1 MTEAGYITI
10 GKVVEKLKPQY
21 PDLSVSKLRFYE
33 NEGLLIPSS
42 RTAGGYRLYS
52 ARDVERL
59 ERILYMQKTKF
70 LPLSVIKEELD
81 RSPKASPDTDSFD
94 EYQVQKE
101 LESQMHPLEQI
112 PDLLGVSVAFVRQL
126 ADIQAISLTKSPQG
140 RELISGRDIGL
151 IKACYALK
159 RFGIEPKHLRQ
170 YVTAANR
177 ETAMFEQALFRFA
190 PRQGELDEQ
199 QTQEFDEA
207 IDKLLLLTN
216 VLRSNLIK
224 KRVEEDFAITHN
236 TTRPL

>member
-33 NEGLLIPSS
+33 TEGLLIPSS

-70 LPLSVIKEELD
+70 LPLSVIKDELE
-81 RSPKASPDTDSFD
+81 RSSEISAGTDSMD
-94 EYQVQKE
+94 DYQVQKE
-101 LESQMHPLEQI
+101 LESQMHPLEKI

-140 RELISGRDIGL
+140 RELVSGRDIGL
-151 IKACYALK
+151 IKACYELK

-190 PRQGELDEQ
+190 PRQGELDEK
-199 QTQEFDEA
+199 QTQEFD
-207 IDKLLLLTN
+207 
-216 VLRSNLIK
+216 
-224 KRVEEDFAITHN
+224 
-236 TTRPL
+236 

>member
-1 MTEAGYITI
+1 MTDAGYITI

-33 NEGLLIPSS
+33 NEGLLVPSS

-52 ARDVERL
+52 ARDVARL
-59 ERILYMQKTKF
+59 EKILHMQKTKF
-70 LPLSVIKEELD
+70 LPLCVIKEELEKQTE
-81 RSPKASPDTDSFD
+81 RSKDSDMLDDF
-94 EYQVQKE
+94 QVQKE
-101 LESQMHPLEQI
+101 LESQMHSLESI
-112 PDLLGVSVAFVRQL
+112 PELLGVSVAFVRQL
-126 ADIQAISLTKSPQG
+126 AEIQAITLTKSPQG
-140 RELISGRDIGL
+140 RELVSGRDIGL
-151 IKACYALK
+151 IKACDALK

-190 PRQGELDEQ
+190 PHKGELDEK

-224 KRVEEDFAITHN
+224 KRVEEDFSITHH
-236 TTRPL
+236 

>member
-33 NEGLLIPSS
+33 TEGLLIPSS

-70 LPLSVIKEELD
+70 LPLSVIKDELE
-81 RSPKASPDTDSFD
+81 RSSEISAGTDSMD
-94 EYQVQKE
+94 DYQVQKE
-101 LESQMHPLEQI
+101 LESQMHPLEKI

-140 RELISGRDIGL
+140 RELVSGRDIGL
-151 IKACYALK
+151 IKACYELK

-190 PRQGELDEQ
+190 PRQGELDEK

-224 KRVEEDFAITHN
+224 KRVEEDFSISHN

>member
-33 NEGLLIPSS
+33 TEGLLVPSS

-70 LPLSVIKEELD
+70 LPLSVIKEELEK
-81 RSPKASPDTDSFD
+81 SPEISASSDSMD

-126 ADIQAISLTKSPQG
+126 ADIQAITLTKSPQG
-140 RELISGRDIGL
+140 RELVAGRDIGL

-159 RFGIEPKHLRQ
+159 RFGVEPKHLRQ

-190 PRQGELDEQ
+190 PRQGELDEK

-224 KRVEEDFAITHN
+224 KRVEEDFSISHN
-236 TTRPL
+236 STRPL

>member
-59 ERILYMQKTKF
+59 EKILHLQKVKF

-81 RSPKASPDTDSFD
+81 RAPDSTLATDDSD
-94 EYQVQKE
+94 DLLVQKE

-112 PDLLGVSVAFVRQL
+112 PELLGVSVAFVRQL
-126 ADIQAISLTKSPQG
+126 VDIQAISLTMSPQG
-140 RELISGRDIGL
+140 RELVSGKDIKL
-151 IKACYALK
+151 IRACDSLK

-190 PRQGELDEQ
+190 PRQGELDEK
-199 QTQEFDEA
+199 QTQEFDES
-207 IDKLLLLTN
+207 IDKLLHLTN
-216 VLRSNLIK
+216 VLRSSLIK
-224 KRVEEDFAITHN
+224 KRVEEDFSISHD
-236 TTRPL
+236 

>member
-59 ERILYMQKTKF
+59 EKILHLQKSKF
-70 LPLSVIKEELD
+70 LPLSVIKEELE
-81 RSPKASPDTDSFD
+81 RSSDSPSTDVDD
-94 EYQVQKE
+94 EFTAFKD

-112 PDLLGVSVAFVRQL
+112 PELLGVSVAFVRQL
-126 ADIQAISLTKSPQG
+126 CDIQAITLTKSPQG
-140 RELISGRDIGL
+140 RELVSGKDIAL
-151 IKACYALK
+151 IKACDSLK

-177 ETAMFEQALFRFA
+177 ESAMFEQALFRFA
-190 PRQGELDEQ
+190 PRQGELDDKQ
-199 QTQEFDEA
+199 LQEFNET

-224 KRVEEDFAITHN
+224 KRVEEDFAISN
-236 TTRPL
+236 D

>member
-1 MTEAGYITI
+1 MTDAGYITI

-52 ARDVERL
+52 ARDVKRL
-59 ERILYMQKTKF
+59 EKILHMQKTKF

-81 RSPKASPDTDSFD
+81 RNPDANSESDSLD
-94 EYQVQKE
+94 ELHVQKE

-112 PDLLGVSVAFVRQL
+112 PELLGVSIAFVKQL
-126 ADIQAISLTKSPQG
+126 ADIQAITLTVSPQG
-140 RELISGRDIGL
+140 RELVCGRDISL
-151 IKACYALK
+151 IKACDSLK

-177 ETAMFEQALFRFA
+177 ESAMFEQALFRFA
-190 PRQGELDEQ
+190 PRQGELDDKQIE
-199 QTQEFDEA
+199 EFDQTM
-207 IDKLLLLTN
+207 DKLLLLTN
-216 VLRSNLIK
+216 VLRSKLIK
-224 KRVEEDFAITHN
+224 ERVEEDFSITHH
-236 TTRPL
+236 